1 MCRFG
6 NVLFKPKRF
15 KQIKELHRID
25 IIWNVHVD
33 IEIPKDKQA
42 FLWLVCYTAVF
53 SVVTQCSST
62 LTKRQLSTIV
72 WCSIQWSS
80 FNFNKIGGV
89 TR

>member
-25 IIWNVHVD
+25 IIWNVNVD
-33 IEIPKDKQA
+33 IEIPKGKQA

-53 SVVTQCSST
+53 SVVT
-62 LTKRQLSTIV
+62 
-72 WCSIQWSS
+72 
-80 FNFNKIGGV
+80 
-89 TR
+89 

>member
-15 KQIKELHRID
+15 TKIKELHRVD

-42 FLWLVCYTAVF
+42 FLW
-53 SVVTQCSST
+53 
-62 LTKRQLSTIV
+62 
-72 WCSIQWSS
+72 
-80 FNFNKIGGV
+80 
-89 TR
+89 

>member
-6 NVLFKPKRF
+6 NVLFKPKWF

-25 IIWNVHVD
+25 IIWNVNVD

-53 SVVTQCSST
+53 SVVT
-62 LTKRQLSTIV
+62 
-72 WCSIQWSS
+72 
-80 FNFNKIGGV
+80 
-89 TR
+89 